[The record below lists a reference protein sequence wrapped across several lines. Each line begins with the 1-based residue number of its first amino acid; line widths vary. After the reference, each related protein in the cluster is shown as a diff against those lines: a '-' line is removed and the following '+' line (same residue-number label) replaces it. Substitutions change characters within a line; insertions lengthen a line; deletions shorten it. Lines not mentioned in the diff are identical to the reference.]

1 MIEIDFHKKLNYEKI
16 EIKNYILSS
25 VQKCFETLKKDQEDY
40 YVSVFLTN
48 NYDIKKLNNK
58 FRKINKPTN
67 VLSFT
72 QDHKFRLSGSKHVLL
87 LGDIVISLEKISS
100 EAKDLGKKFSDHFM
114 HICIHGLLHLFGY
127 NHKKKSE
134 AKVMQEKEIS
144 ILKQLSIPS
153 PY

>member
-1 MIEIDFHKKLNYEKI
+1 MIEIDFHKKLDYEEI
-16 EIKNYILSS
+16 EIKNYIRCS

-40 YVSVFLTN
+40 YVSIFLTN
-48 NYDIKKLNNK
+48 NYDMKKLNNK

-72 QDHKFRLSGSKHVLL
+72 QDEKFLLSESKHVLL

-134 AKVMQEKEIS
+134 AKIMQDKEIS